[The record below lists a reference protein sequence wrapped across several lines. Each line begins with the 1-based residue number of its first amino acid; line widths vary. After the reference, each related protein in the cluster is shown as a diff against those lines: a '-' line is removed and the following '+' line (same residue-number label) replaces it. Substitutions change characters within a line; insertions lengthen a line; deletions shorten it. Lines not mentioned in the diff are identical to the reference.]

1 MNTYS
6 KTSLSDIRTLILCEL
21 PLPTEEIGHQY

>member
-6 KTSLSDIRTLILCEL
+6 TISLSDIRTIILCEL
-21 PLPTEEIGHQY
+21 PLPTEEISHQY